1 MTTEAATSEGGKPP
15 PERVL
20 TSATLPLY
28 LGGFLGPFGT
38 MVVISIYPELRDTF
52 DASTAAVNWSFSAY
66 LIPFALLLLVS
77 GTLGERWGR
86 RRVTRTTYLVYA
98 AATVV
103 CIAAPTLGLF
113 VAARALQG
121 VANAFVTPML
131 LAGLTEV
138 IAPRRLGRAIGVFS
152 SFQAAGTAL
161 APFVAGLLA
170 RANWRLVFVVVAV
183 VALLLASRPPE
194 GDPRPAAAAP
204 PIRPL
209 LTVQMGLLWIASFA
223 AAAGPLGAAV
233 IVGLFL
239 RDELDVGSAAGGA
252 VLFLGGFASMLLG
265 PTWGRLLD
273 QWGAVKASA
282 VSCLALSALVAPL
295 GYFASAGW
303 FAVMWTIAGGF
314 TGFLVINLQNL
325 SAVAVPDNRGGALSS
340 VMSFR
345 FFGHAVGP
353 LLWVPVF
360 DRSPE
365 AAFVGVGALGLLAL
379 VTLVGAAVRITAVG
393 ASDAPTTVS

>member
-1 MTTEAATSEGGKPP
+1 
-15 PERVL
+15 
-20 TSATLPLY
+20 
-28 LGGFLGPFGT
+28 
-38 MVVISIYPELRDTF
+38 
-52 DASTAAVNWSFSAY
+52 
-66 LIPFALLLLVS
+66 
-77 GTLGERWGR
+77 
-86 RRVTRTTYLVYA
+86 
-98 AATVV
+98 
-103 CIAAPTLGLF
+103 LF

-138 IAPRRLGRAIGVFS
+138 IAPGRLGRAIGVFS

-183 VALLLASRPPE
+183 VALLLATRPPN

-209 LTVQMGLLWIASFA
+209 LTVQMVLLWIAAFA

-303 FAVMWTIAGGF
+303 FAAMWMIAGGF

-345 FFGHAVGP
+345 FFGHALGP
-353 LLWVPVF
+353 LMWVPVF

-379 VTLVGAAVRITAVG
+379 VALVGAAVRITAAG
-393 ASDAPTTVS
+393 APDAPTNVN